1 MISFKELTA
10 KYPEIKN
17 SVPDTITLAKLPRS
31 DKEVNDILNFLD
43 VDYDFGKS
51 LIVTVKGLLNDGI
64 LTDEE
69 ITALDVFD
77 DFLKSGSSVWT
88 RSVLSAFDV
97 LLNSVNKKERQRI
110 RKNSKAKIYKRR
122 AKFFN

>member
-17 SVPDTITLAKLPRS
+17 SVPDTITLAKLPR

-43 VDYDFGKS
+43 IDYDFGKS
-51 LIVTVKGLLNDGI
+51 LIVTVKDLLNDGI

-69 ITALDVFD
+69 IAALDVFD

-88 RSVLSAFDV
+88 RSVLNAFDV
-97 LLNSVNKKERQRI
+97 LMSSVSERERQRI

>member
-17 SVPDTITLAKLPRS
+17 SVPDTITLAKLPR

-43 VDYDFGKS
+43 IDYDFGKS
-51 LIVTVKGLLNDGI
+51 LIVTVKDLLNDGI

-69 ITALDVFD
+69 IAALDVFD
-77 DFLKSGSSVWT
+77 DFFKV
-88 RSVLSAFDV
+88 
-97 LLNSVNKKERQRI
+97 
-110 RKNSKAKIYKRR
+110 RK
-122 AKFFN
+122 